1 MTEWVNE
8 VVLVG
13 RIAGEATQ
21 VDLPSGDVMV
31 KFRIVVPRKKPE
43 TKVTVD
49 AIDLMAAKPAM
60 VKRVL
65 KLVEGDVVQV
75 EGSLRRRFWK
85 TPTGV
90 ASRTE
95 VEVSAISKA

>member
-13 RIAGEATQ
+13 RIAGECTQ
-21 VDLPSGDVMV
+21 VDLPSGDEMV
-31 KFRIVVPRKKPE
+31 KLRIVIPRKRPE

-49 AIDLMAAKPAM
+49 AIDLMAIKPAI
-60 VKRVL
+60 VKKAL
-65 KLVEGDVVQV
+65 KLNEGDVVRV
-75 EGSLRRRFWK
+75 EGALRRSFWK

-95 VEVSAISKA
+95 VEVSTIAKA